1 MKDTKEK
8 SKFFRFFS
16 KQVFNVRT
24 IMTIIG
30 IILAIY
36 FYSETK
42 TKRELK
48 YYCHPVKTTVV
59 KAGQTS
65 ALEIFFDEEKI
76 DSDVTAVQVAIWNN
90 RKESIKKDDILETIT
105 LYTEPKTPIIEAVVR
120 KRTREVI
127 DLRIDRS
134 SFKEGFIPVSWRILE
149 HNDGGIIQVIFAG
162 SPDVEIL
169 AKGII
174 EGQKSIKQIK
184 YSGKLK
190 SPKEQIKSEFFMT
203 RFSAFGFLF
212 VAIVQIT
219 FVFLSKRY
227 DKKRWAKYKKKMT
240 KEKFK
245 EFETMFIEKYKTSGL
260 LFGGEKLFLIT
271 AIVSFTIFIIMMLT
285 LKLKGPPF
293 GF

>member
-1 MKDTKEK
+1 MMNTKEK
-8 SKFFRFFS
+8 SKFSQFFS
-16 KQVFNVRT
+16 KEVLNVRT

-48 YYCHPVKTTVV
+48 YYCHPVKATVV

-65 ALEIFFDEEKI
+65 ALEIIWKNEKI

-90 RKESIKKDDILETIT
+90 GKESIKRDDILKTIT
-105 LYTEPKTPIIEAVVR
+105 LYTEPKTPIIDAVVR

-127 DLRIDRS
+127 DLSIDRS
-134 SFKEGFIPVSWRILE
+134 SFKEGFIPINWHILE

-184 YSGKLK
+184 YYGKVK
-190 SPKEQIKSEFFMT
+190 SQKEQIKSEVFKIRFMAFASLFMAIFIIFI
-203 RFSAFGFLF
+203 FS
-212 VAIVQIT
+212 
-219 FVFLSKRY
+219 LSKR
-227 DKKRWAKYKKKMT
+227 DDTKRLAKYKKKMT
-240 KEKFK
+240 KDEFK
-245 EFETMFIEKYKTSGL
+245 EFENIFINRWSTEGS
-260 LFGGEKLFLIT
+260 LFGDKPRLIM
-271 AIVSFTIFIIMMLT
+271 AGVFFAFFIILMILS
-285 LKLKGPPF
+285 KSKGPPF